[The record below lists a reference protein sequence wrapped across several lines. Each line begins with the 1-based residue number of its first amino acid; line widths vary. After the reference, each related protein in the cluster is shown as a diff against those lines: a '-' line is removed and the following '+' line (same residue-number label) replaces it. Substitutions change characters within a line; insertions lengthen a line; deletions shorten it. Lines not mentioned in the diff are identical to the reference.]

1 MSLSH
6 SNTESGAVHSLVD
19 EEVTPG
25 PASDVF
31 PEGGRDGWLTV
42 AGGQVCLAAENLVLL
57 PLLSSSMVTFCTFG
71 AIQSFGIYQ
80 DYYTRVFLNEH
91 PPSNVS
97 WIGSVQI
104 FFLFAIGIFSGRLFD
119 EGYFRHL
126 LAGGSILYLV
136 SSFLLSL
143 AKPHHYY
150 QNFLAQAVGM
160 GIGMGIVFL
169 PCLSVSAHY
178 FKRKRGVAIG
188 IILSGSS
195 VGAVIYPIMINHLF
209 KSKGFTWG
217 VRAVSFLDL
226 SLLFTA
232 NWIMKTRL
240 PPRPAVVN
248 MKSILR
254 DFPFWICLIGEA
266 ITFWGLFIPSC
277 MLLKPP
283 KELLTQTLVF
293 YIQLYA
299 VKNNASEAIQTY
311 SVAILNAA
319 GFFGRTIPMIFSD
332 LWGPLN
338 VILPLTFISGSLSF
352 AFIGAKTNGGL
363 VVFVILYG
371 FFSGGF
377 VSLSVPAS
385 ASFSRNVGEIGTRI
399 GFMSVVCSFTLLT
412 GNPISGAL
420 LHPPRYTWFEPI
432 VFSGVTIFCGFSF
445 LIVAGYLQ
453 RKQRNS

>member
-1 MSLSH
+1 MSLSY
-6 SNTESGAVHSLVD
+6 SNTESGAVHSLVN

-42 AGGQVCLAAENLVLL
+42 AGG
-57 PLLSSSMVTFCTFG
+57 SMVTFCTFG

-91 PPSNVS
+91 PPSDVS

-143 AKPHHYY
+143 AKPYHYY

-209 KSKGFTWG
+209 ESKGFAWG

-266 ITFWGLFIPSC
+266 ITFWGLFIPI
-277 MLLKPP
+277 
-283 KELLTQTLVF
+283 F

-363 VVFVILYG
+363 MVFVILYG

-420 LHPPRYTWFEPI
+420 LHPPRFTWFEPI
-432 VFSGVTIFCGFSF
+432 VFSGVIIFCGFSF